1 MAEETPSLT
10 PGVGFHLDPQ
20 GQWEVKEIPP
30 DVLNGAEF
38 SGYLTIH
45 GYRASV
51 FETPGGEQWAQK
63 SVNTPATASS
73 DVFAPRSPR
82 RTTMGPKKTSEYL
95 RQIATKLDSSKN
107 PDRTKVIADLKWVLA
122 NMDAPPPPQEQVAL
136 PQSGA
141 GKGMVMKLLEDAK
154 KAAESGDDGAFKS
167 ILEKLAKQP

>member
-1 MAEETPSLT
+1 MAEEAPSLT
-10 PGVGFHLDPQ
+10 PGVGFHLDQQ

-30 DVLNGAEF
+30 EVLDGAEF

-63 SVNTPATASS
+63 SVNTPAMASS
-73 DVFAPRSPR
+73 DVFVPRSPR

-95 RQIATKLDSSKN
+95 RQIATKLDASKN
-107 PDRTKVIADLKWVLA
+107 PDRAKVIADLKWVLA
-122 NMDAPPPPQEQVAL
+122 NMDAPPPQEQTAL

-141 GKGMVMKLLEDAK
+141 GKGMIMKLLEDAK

-167 ILEKLAKQP
+167 ILEKLSKQP